1 MFQTEGGMV
10 IMVMKARTIV
20 FVIGIATAVL
30 GCATNE
36 VRDDPFSRVRGASY
50 SSPAST
56 SDSGGYHP
64 GAITVNPGQV
74 FEN

>member
-1 MFQTEGGMV
+1 MV
-10 IMVMKARTIV
+10 IKARMIV
-20 FVIGIATAVL
+20 FVVGIAPAVL

-36 VRDDPFSRVRGASY
+36 VRDDPFSRARGESY

-56 SDSGGYHP
+56 PDSGGNNH